1 MLQLLD
7 MLCATIQDG
16 LALASKRILPFAR
29 SGMASATSGVR
40 LPAIQ
45 IMLSIIQNDFTLP
58 LQLAEWIHLACFDHD
73 CDPKIAKMAFLE
85 ACTFTRAKFN
95 SW

>member
-1 MLQLLD
+1 
-7 MLCATIQDG
+7 MLCATMQDG
-16 LALASKRILPFAR
+16 LALASKHILPFAR
-29 SGMASATSGVR
+29 SGMASAASGVR

-45 IMLSIIQNDFTLP
+45 IMLSIIQTLP

-73 CDPKIAKMAFLE
+73 SDPKIAKMAFLE